1 VSQPLPYRFLVG
13 SVLPAVVFLVACGD
27 RDTGVEAPDLQVT
40 TSTTGTDLDPD
51 GYSLSI
57 DGDQGRAVGVTDT
70 LELSGLTAGSHDV
83 LLGGVIENC
92 TVQGENPRTV
102 NIVSGSTGQ
111 ADFIVVCGPLGGVMI
126 VTTVTTGEQPDAD
139 GYALTVDD
147 GPPRPAAANDALT
160 IGGLAAGSHQVA
172 LAGIASNCRLQGDNP
187 RAVTV
192 TAGDTVAVPFTL
204 DCPVETVS
212 QWSPMTSGTRFPLV
226 GVWGASGSD
235 VFAVGQS
242 DNVFESAILHYD
254 GNAWSTQLDR
264 KNIVLND
271 IWGSSGTDVYAVGF
285 DAFAQEPALILH
297 FDGNRWRD
305 LAGPL
310 VDPSIPV
317 FFQSVWGSSASDV
330 FIVGSFELDFGD
342 HGSVL
347 VHCDGTHCAFIGEP
361 QVNFLGLV
369 DVWGSSPTDVYAVG
383 NVNTPDSEGDT
394 GTILH
399 YDGQTWTT
407 VLQRDGV
414 HFTSVSGTG
423 ANDVLAVGWNGVIFR
438 YDGTQWRSAPS
449 GTHQFLYGVWAAA
462 PSSAFAVGATGLILH
477 SAGPGS
483 PWTSTKVRTE
493 FLFGVWGSS
502 AVDVFAVGQGGTIF
516 HGTP

>member
-1 VSQPLPYRFLVG
+1 
-13 SVLPAVVFLVACGD
+13 
-27 RDTGVEAPDLQVT
+27 
-40 TSTTGTDLDPD
+40 
-51 GYSLSI
+51 
-57 DGDQGRAVGVTDT
+57 
-70 LELSGLTAGSHDV
+70 
-83 LLGGVIENC
+83 
-92 TVQGENPRTV
+92 
-102 NIVSGSTGQ
+102 
-111 ADFIVVCGPLGGVMI
+111 
-126 VTTVTTGEQPDAD
+126 
-139 GYALTVDD
+139 
-147 GPPRPAAANDALT
+147 
-160 IGGLAAGSHQVA
+160 
-172 LAGIASNCRLQGDNP
+172 
-187 RAVTV
+187 
-192 TAGDTVAVPFTL
+192 
-204 DCPVETVS
+204 
-212 QWSPMTSGTRFPLV
+212 
-226 GVWGASGSD
+226 
-235 VFAVGQS
+235 
-242 DNVFESAILHYD
+242 
-254 GNAWSTQLDR
+254 
-264 KNIVLND
+264 
-271 IWGSSGTDVYAVGF
+271 VYAVGF

-423 ANDVLAVGWNGVIFR
+423 ANDVLAVGWNGVILRF
-438 YDGTQWRSAPS
+438 DGTQWRSTPS
-449 GTHQFLYGVWAAA
+449 GTRQFLYGVWAAA